1 MINKLPCTYLYI
13 KDTGVGERNHNFFK
27 AINHL
32 RKYKKKANITELY
45 QEALQINK
53 QFQEPLGET
62 EVKTVTLHVFKKNYM
77 STCQRFKKYC
87 RHCRYGSNRKPFKE
101 TIPGLWKILK
111 KDNSLKNGVVG
122 LPHGYK
128 YYLWDI
134 LDTSQLKEDDKF
146 RLIFN
151 LRDYQSRNVIQFSNS
166 CSRYKPYNIC
176 FMKHFRNLY
185 NLEINKNQ
193 IHIDEYLYL
202 KKVKKI

>member
-32 RKYKKKANITELY
+32 RKYNKKANITELY

-87 RHCRYGSNRKPFKE
+87 RNCKYGSNRKPFKE
-101 TIPGLWKILK
+101 TCMMRSKSARLCSLNNTPTECTPRRCPIPATMATTWP
-111 KDNSLKNGVVG
+111 SSTTRQE
-122 LPHGYK
+122 PRA
-128 YYLWDI
+128 
-134 LDTSQLKEDDKF
+134 TP
-146 RLIFN
+146 RA
-151 LRDYQSRNVIQFSNS
+151 
-166 CSRYKPYNIC
+166 
-176 FMKHFRNLY
+176 
-185 NLEINKNQ
+185 
-193 IHIDEYLYL
+193 
-202 KKVKKI
+202 